1 MLHSSLDITVTSTS
15 WSVDA
20 GLPSAPV
27 SPQPVTVATWPVY
40 RDWVEAG
47 RQMGAIVVLRGKVKN
62 NMEKSKSAFSL
73 LYLGWILILDTS
85 LLSTSRSDVSCSPT
99 KTWNQSKTRIQ
110 LSVLESFIEN
120 ILFINHL

>member
-40 RDWVEAG
+40 MDWVEAG
-47 RQMGAIVVLRGKVKN
+47 RQTGAMVVEKVRGKVKN

-73 LYLGWILILDTS
+73 LYLGWILILETS
-85 LLSTSRSDVSCSPT
+85 RLSTSESAVLCSPT
-99 KTWNQSKTRIQ
+99 RTY
-110 LSVLESFIEN
+110 IE
-120 ILFINHL
+120 

>member
-27 SPQPVTVATWPVY
+27 SPHPVTVATWPVY

-47 RQMGAIVVLRGKVKN
+47 RQMGAIVVEVEKVRGKVKN

-73 LYLGWILILDTS
+73 LYLGWILILETS
-85 LLSTSRSDVSCSPT
+85 RLSTSESAVLCSPT
-99 KTWNQSKTRIQ
+99 RTY
-110 LSVLESFIEN
+110 IE
-120 ILFINHL
+120 